1 MPLSDS
7 QVKALKPT
15 EKRYSKS
22 DGEGL
27 SIDVM
32 PTGKKSWTLEL
43 VKHGKRTRKKLGTYP
58 TLSLKDARELAQKER
73 KQAIMGVKD
82 VTLGEVID
90 EWIELYSKAWT
101 SEKYRYTV
109 LYRIELVTNNL
120 KHKYI
125 HDITRAHIA
134 HEIGLILSRG
144 DGSTKLNE
152 TANRCLRLINAIF
165 DYALVKEYVQ
175 ANPCHL
181 VSRIIPE
188 HTVKNMPSLPF
199 DEMPK
204 FWTTINLM
212 DITNEVRAALVLYNY
227 FACRPNELANA
238 RWGEFDLE
246 KAVWTIPAHRMKM
259 RKEHLIPI
267 AKQPLDILK
276 WLYET
281 RKNDDFVFPKRGK
294 PWEPMPTETPLAT
307 IKRAGY
313 DGRMTTH
320 GFRAL
325 FSTHANNSQLW
336 DKDVIERCLAHVP
349 KNKGRAAYNRAE
361 YWEHRVK
368 LMQWWADIV
377 SEWVD

>member
-1 MPLSDS
+1 MSLSDS

-15 EKRYSKS
+15 DKRYSKS

-109 LYRIELVTNNL
+109 LYRIGLVTDTL
-120 KHKYI
+120 RHRMIY
-125 HDITRAHIA
+125 DITRKDIA
-134 HEIGLILSRG
+134 DQIAPIVAEQ
-144 DGSTKLNE
+144 KKV
-152 TANRCLRLINAIF
+152 TADRALRNIKAIF
-165 DYALVKEYVQ
+165 DYAIVRDYIQ

-181 VSRIIPE
+181 VEKMIPE
-188 HTVKNMPSLPF
+188 HTVTNMACLPF
-199 DEMPK
+199 EQMPK
-204 FWTTINLM
+204 FWATVNQTE
-212 DITNEVRAALVLYNY
+212 ITNEVRIALALYNY
-227 FACRPNELANA
+227 LAVRPNELANA
-238 RWGEFDLE
+238 KWAEIDLE
-246 KAVWTIPAHRMKM
+246 KGIWLIPAHRMKM
-259 RKEHLIPI
+259 RKEHMIPL
-267 AKQPLDILK
+267 ASQPLELFK
-276 WLYET
+276 WLYEH
-281 RKNDDFVFPKRGK
+281 RKSDEYVFINRTNLAK
-294 PWEPMPTETPLAT
+294 PMPVETPLAA
-307 IKRAGY
+307 IKRAGFA
-313 DGRMTTH
+313 GKMTTH

-325 FSTHANNSQLW
+325 FSTHANNSKLW
-336 DKDVIERCLAHVP
+336 DSDVIERCLAHVE

-377 SEWVD
+377 SEWVDASL